1 MENRKPAI
9 TPSLRAVSFRNKGW
23 IEPVSIFPSLASD
36 YGFVWLDSSL
46 NDARYGRWSYMM
58 TRPFMTLSG
67 AGNVFRLK
75 EGGKETVH
83 EGDPFTLLDGI
94 LRRFR
99 VESATGAMPLFTGG
113 AVGFLGY
120 GLLRFTE
127 PSAQLPRGTRLAS
140 EGDLWLG
147 FYDRVLAFDHE
158 RKETWLTANHDHG
171 SDPAPILDDLERTA
185 DEAVRRGDVGL
196 LSKTFLPLTKGEWRE
211 APRGF
216 NSILSPKITLQ
227 GQIKPPP
234 LSASTDSAP
243 SLLRRGFGRES
254 GVTTSADVAKQ
265 RELKLEC
272 PFTKES
278 YVDAVEKVRLYI
290 ERGDILQANIS
301 RKIVAHGKFDP
312 VSLYLRLRAINPAPF
327 AAYVNGGGF
336 RILSSSPERFIRL
349 QDGQAQTRPIK
360 GTRPRGRDADEDD
373 RLRHELTASEKDIAE
388 NVMIV
393 DLMRNDLSKVCQPFT
408 VNVAELCAVER
419 FATVFHLTST
429 VEGKLKPELTPVD
442 LIRASFPPG
451 SVTGAPKLR
460 ALEIIDEV
468 EPDPRGAYCGSI
480 GWIGYDGSM
489 DTSVA
494 IRMMVH
500 TDEGVRLH
508 SGGGVTYPSRPE
520 DEYDETSVKA
530 AALLEA
536 LLRS

>member
-9 TPSLRAVSFRNKGW
+9 TPSPRAVSFRKKGW
-23 IEPVSIFPSLASD
+23 IEPVSIFSSLATD
-36 YGFVWLDSSL
+36 DGFIWLDSSL
-46 NDARYGRWSYMM
+46 NETQYGRWSYMM
-58 TRPFMTLSG
+58 TRPFMTISG
-67 AGNVFRLK
+67 AGNFFYLK
-75 EGGKETVH
+75 EGDKETIH
-83 EGDPFTLLDGI
+83 EGDPLALLDDI
-94 LRRFR
+94 LRLFH
-99 VESATGAMPLFTGG
+99 VESINDDMPTFTGG

-127 PSAQLPRGTRLAS
+127 PSAQLPRGMRLTS

-158 RKETWLTANHDHG
+158 RKETWLVANHDHG
-171 SDPAPILDDLERTA
+171 SDPEPILDDLERA
-185 DEAVRRGDVGL
+185 AEEAVRRGGGA
-196 LSKTFLPLTKGEWRE
+196 TG
-211 APRGF
+211 A
-216 NSILSPKITLQ
+216 
-227 GQIKPPP
+227 
-234 LSASTDSAP
+234 
-243 SLLRRGFGRES
+243 
-254 GVTTSADVAKQ
+254 GVARQ

-272 PFTKES
+272 QFTEES
-278 YVDAVEKVRLYI
+278 YVDAVEKVRRYI

-301 RKIVAHGKFDP
+301 RKIMGRGSFDP
-312 VSLYLRLRAINPAPF
+312 VSLYLRLRAVNPAPF
-327 AAYVNGGGF
+327 AAYLNGGTF
-336 RILSSSPERFIRL
+336 RILSSSPERFMRL
-349 QDGQAQTRPIK
+349 KDGQAQTRPIK
-360 GTRPRGRDADEDD
+360 GTRSRGRDAVGDD
-373 RLRHELTASEKDIAE
+373 RLLHDLAASEKDIAE

-408 VNVAELCAVER
+408 VNVPELCAVER

-429 VEGKLKPELTPVD
+429 VEGKLKSGLDAVD

-480 GWIGYDGSM
+480 GWIGFDGSM

-520 DEYDETSVKA
+520 DEYEETSVKA
-530 AALLEA
+530 SALLEA
-536 LLRS
+536 LLKS

>member
-1 MENRKPAI
+1 MN
-9 TPSLRAVSFRNKGW
+9 
-23 IEPVSIFPSLASD
+23 D
-36 YGFVWLDSSL
+36 GFVWLDSSL
-46 NDARYGRWSYMM
+46 NDTRYGRWSYMM

-67 AGNVFRLK
+67 SGNVFHLK
-75 EGGKETVH
+75 EGDKNTVH
-83 EGDPFTLLDGI
+83 DGDPLNVLDDI
-94 LRRFR
+94 LRRYR
-99 VESATGAMPLFTGG
+99 VETVNDTMPPFTGG
-113 AVGFLGY
+113 AVGFFGY

-127 PSAQLPRGTRLAS
+127 PSAQIARGTRLAS

-147 FYDRVLAFDHE
+147 FYDQVLAFDHE
-158 RKETWLTANHDHG
+158 RKETWLIANHEHG
-171 SDPAPILDDLERTA
+171 SDPTSILDEMERYLDTA
-185 DEAVRRGDVGL
+185 IRRDIG
-196 LSKTFLPLTKGEWRE
+196 T
-211 APRGF
+211 
-216 NSILSPKITLQ
+216 
-227 GQIKPPP
+227 
-234 LSASTDSAP
+234 SA
-243 SLLRRGFGRES
+243 
-254 GVTTSADVAKQ
+254 GVTEQ
-265 RELKLEC
+265 RELNLEC

-301 RKIVAHGKFDP
+301 RKIMARGKFDP

-327 AAYVNGGGF
+327 AAYVNGGTF
-336 RILSSSPERFIRL
+336 RILSSSPERFMRL

-373 RLRHELTASEKDIAE
+373 RLRRELTASGKDIAE

-408 VNVAELCAVER
+408 VNVPELCAVER

-429 VEGKLKPELTPVD
+429 VEGKLKPGLTPVD
-442 LIRASFPPG
+442 LLRASFPPG

-489 DTSVA
+489 DISVA

-500 TDEGVRLH
+500 TDEGARLH

-520 DEYDETSVKA
+520 DEYEETSVKVS
-530 AALLEA
+530 ALLEA
-536 LLRS
+536 LLKS

>member
-9 TPSLRAVSFRNKGW
+9 TPSLRKVSFRKKGW
-23 IEPVSIFPSLASD
+23 IEPVSIFPTFATNA
-36 YGFVWLDSSL
+36 GFVWLDSSL
-46 NDARYGRWSYMM
+46 NDPLYGRWSYMM
-58 TRPFMTLSG
+58 SRPFTTLSG
-67 AGNVFRLK
+67 AGNVFKL
-75 EGGKETVH
+75 ESGAGNIVH
-83 EGDPFTLLDGI
+83 EGDPLTLLDDA
-94 LRRFR
+94 LRRYR
-99 VESATGAMPLFTGG
+99 VESAGGDMPPFTGG
-113 AVGFLGY
+113 AVGFFGY

-127 PSAQLPRGTRLAS
+127 PSTQIERGIRITS

-147 FYDRVLAFDHE
+147 FYDRLLAFDHE
-158 RKETWLTANHDHG
+158 RKETWLIANHEHG
-171 SDPAPILDDLERTA
+171 ADPAPILDDLEREVDKA
-185 DEAVRRGDVGL
+185 IPCGGAGL
-196 LSKTFLPLTKGEWRE
+196 LSKPFLPLTKGERGE

-216 NSILSPKITLQ
+216 NSILSPEMALQ
-227 GQIKPPP
+227 GQIKPPQ
-234 LSASTDSAP
+234 LSASADSAP
-243 SLLRRGFGRES
+243 SLLRRGFGKQL
-254 GVTTSADVAKQ
+254 GGTTNAVATKQ

-301 RKIVAHGKFDP
+301 RAIMSRGNFDP
-312 VSLYLRLRAINPAPF
+312 VSLYLKLRAINPAPF
-327 AAYVNGGGF
+327 AAYVNGGTF
-336 RILSSSPERFIRL
+336 RILSSSPERFMRL
-349 QDGQAQTRPIK
+349 KEGQAQTRPIK
-360 GTRPRGRDADEDD
+360 GTRPRGRDADDDD
-373 RLRHELTASEKDIAE
+373 RLRHELAASDKDIAE

-408 VNVAELCAVER
+408 VNVPELCAVER

-429 VEGKLKPELTPVD
+429 VEGKLKPGLTPVD

-480 GWIGYDGSM
+480 GWIGFDGSM

-500 TDEGVRLH
+500 TDDGVRLH

-520 DEYDETSVKA
+520 DEYDETGVKA
-530 AALLEA
+530 SALLEA
-536 LLRS
+536 LIKS

>member
-1 MENRKPAI
+1 M
-9 TPSLRAVSFRNKGW
+9 VSFRKKGW
-23 IEPVSIFPSLASD
+23 VEPVFIFPSLATD
-36 YGFVWLDSSL
+36 DGFVWLDSSL
-46 NDARYGRWSYMM
+46 NGPLYGRWSYMM
-58 TRPFMTLSG
+58 ARPCMTLSG
-67 AGNVFRLK
+67 AGNVFHLK
-75 EGGKETVH
+75 EGDKNTVH
-83 EGDPFTLLDGI
+83 TGDPFNLLDDI
-94 LRRFR
+94 LRRFLT
-99 VESATGAMPLFTGG
+99 VSATADKPPFTGG

-158 RKETWLTANHDHG
+158 RKETWLIANHDNA
-171 SDPAPILDDLERTA
+171 SDPTPILDDLERTA
-185 DEAVRRGDVGL
+185 DEAVLRGAV
-196 LSKTFLPLTKGEWRE
+196 TKG
-211 APRGF
+211 
-216 NSILSPKITLQ
+216 
-227 GQIKPPP
+227 
-234 LSASTDSAP
+234 
-243 SLLRRGFGRES
+243 
-254 GVTTSADVAKQ
+254 ADVAKH
-265 RELKLEC
+265 RESRLEC

-301 RKIVAHGKFDP
+301 RKIMARGSFDP
-312 VSLYLRLRAINPAPF
+312 VSLYLKLRAVNPAPF
-327 AAYVNGGGF
+327 AAYVNGGTF
-336 RILSSSPERFIRL
+336 RILSSSPERFMRL
-349 QDGQAQTRPIK
+349 KEGQAQTRPIK
-360 GTRPRGRDADEDD
+360 GTRPRGRDAIDDD
-373 RLRHELTASEKDIAE
+373 RLRHELATSEKDIAE

-429 VEGKLKPELTPVD
+429 VEGKLKPGLAPVD

-508 SGGGVTYPSRPE
+508 AGGGVTYPSRPE
-520 DEYDETSVKA
+520 DEYEETSVKVS
-530 AALLEA
+530 ALLEA
-536 LLRS
+536 LLKS

>member
-9 TPSLRAVSFRNKGW
+9 TPSLRAVSFRKKGW
-23 IEPVSIFPSLASD
+23 IEPVSIFPSLARED
-36 YGFVWLDSSL
+36 GFVWLDSSL
-46 NDARYGRWSYMM
+46 NNTRYGRWSYMM

-75 EGGKETVH
+75 ESGGETVH
-83 EGDPFTLLDGI
+83 TGDPLILLGDI

-99 VESATGAMPLFTGG
+99 AESSNDAMPLFTGG

-127 PSAQLPRGTRLAS
+127 PSAQLPRGMRLAS

-147 FYDRVLAFDHE
+147 FYDRVIAFDHE
-158 RKETWLTANHDHG
+158 RKEIWLIANHDHG
-171 SDPAPILDDLERTA
+171 SDPEPILDDLERTVE
-185 DEAVRRGDVGL
+185 EAVRRCA
-196 LSKTFLPLTKGEWRE
+196 LTTG
-211 APRGF
+211 
-216 NSILSPKITLQ
+216 
-227 GQIKPPP
+227 
-234 LSASTDSAP
+234 
-243 SLLRRGFGRES
+243 
-254 GVTTSADVAKQ
+254 ADVAKQ
-265 RELKLEC
+265 REVKLEC
-272 PFTKES
+272 PLAKES
-278 YVDAVEKVRLYI
+278 YVEAVEKVRLYI
-290 ERGDILQANIS
+290 EQGDILQANIS
-301 RKIVAHGKFDP
+301 RKIMALGSFDP
-312 VSLYLRLRAINPAPF
+312 VSLYLRLRAVNPAPF
-327 AAYVNGGGF
+327 AAYVNGGTF
-336 RILSSSPERFIRL
+336 RILSSSPERFMRL
-349 QDGQAQTRPIK
+349 KGGQAQTRPIK
-360 GTRPRGRDADEDD
+360 GTRPRGRDADDDD
-373 RLRHELTASEKDIAE
+373 RLFHELTASEKDVAE

-408 VNVAELCAVER
+408 VNVTELCAVER

-429 VEGKLKPELTPVD
+429 VEGKLKPGLAPVD

-480 GWIGYDGSM
+480 GWIGFDGSM

-500 TDEGVRLH
+500 TDESVRLH
-508 SGGGVTYPSRPE
+508 TGGGVTYPSRPE

-530 AALLEA
+530 SALLEA
-536 LLRS
+536 LLKS